1 MHLELGPRVK
11 VYVGLHV
18 RHAGFRVVAGPTAV
32 EKAVELAIS
41 PRPHEFEK
49 GEKNTG
55 LHSGN

>member
-18 RHAGFRVVAGPTAV
+18 GHAGFRVVTGPTAV
-32 EKAVELAIS
+32 ETAVELAIS

-49 GEKNTG
+49 GEKDTR
-55 LHSGN
+55 LHSDN